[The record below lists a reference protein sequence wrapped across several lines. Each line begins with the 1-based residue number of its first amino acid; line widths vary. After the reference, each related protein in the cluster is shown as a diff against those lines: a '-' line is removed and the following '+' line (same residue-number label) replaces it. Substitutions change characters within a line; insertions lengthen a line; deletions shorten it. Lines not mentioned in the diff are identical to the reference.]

1 MRFSL
6 KTLGTRIVLLLLVSS
21 ILALH
26 PINHR
31 GEVQVADAAFALEGT
46 QLVNTAM
53 GSISAAME
61 TALVPGKE
69 FGLDFLFFQISKIFL
84 STMIQSLTNWVNSGF
99 NGAPTFVTDL
109 KEHLINVADEAA
121 AEFLFSEDGLGLT
134 ALETLCSPFSLDIQF
149 AITQSAAKRQSERED
164 GYHAQCSLSDIA
176 GNIEN
181 FVQGDFAGGGGWQNW
196 IQMTQH
202 SDQNTSMG
210 AYMTAQSKLFEAMNE
225 REGNEI
231 HTLNFGQGFLS
242 MKDENGRI
250 TTPGTVIA
258 GQINKALG
266 AGQDVL
272 VAADEIDELIGAL
285 FYQLVNR
292 VFGSV
297 GGLRG
302 ASDDGFFGNNGDDLF
317 GPTIDFD
324 DVYVPYDPDVD
335 PPIPDDPDDPSV
347 DPVDPFTD
355 ETLDPVIPG
364 TDDPTV
370 DPVVGDIDDEGDSLP
385 SADPVGGITDPTTD
399 PGDPADPV

>member
-1 MRFSL
+1 
-6 KTLGTRIVLLLLVSS
+6 
-21 ILALH
+21 
-26 PINHR
+26 
-31 GEVQVADAAFALEGT
+31 
-46 QLVNTAM
+46 
-53 GSISAAME
+53 
-61 TALVPGKE
+61 
-69 FGLDFLFFQISKIFL
+69 
-84 STMIQSLTNWVNSGF
+84 
-99 NGAPTFVTDL
+99 
-109 KEHLINVADEAA
+109 
-121 AEFLFSEDGLGLT
+121 
-134 ALETLCSPFSLDIQF
+134 
-149 AITQSAAKRQSERED
+149 
-164 GYHAQCSLSDIA
+164 
-176 GNIEN
+176 
-181 FVQGDFAGGGGWQNW
+181 
-196 IQMTQH
+196 
-202 SDQNTSMG
+202 MG